1 MCDND
6 IDVES
11 DELSEDFGRA
21 LAAPFRPAIEN
32 GHVATFDP
40 AELSQPLD
48 ESIGPLPLNRSRS
61 RIRAEKSD
69 RRQFPCLLRP
79 HRERPR
85 RRAAEERDEG
95 AASHSITSSARA
107 SRVGA

>member
-1 MCDND
+1 MRDND
-6 IDVES
+6 IDIES

-21 LAAPFRPAIEN
+21 LAAPFPPAIEN

-40 AELSQPLD
+40 AELAQPLD

-69 RRQFPCLLRP
+69 RGQGCRLLRARHDGP
-79 HRERPR
+79 HYC
-85 RRAAEERDEG
+85 AADERDERTAFHG
-95 AASHSITSSARA
+95 RLLTRSPR
-107 SRVGA
+107 R